1 MGYKNM
7 IFDVMILNMERQLVE
22 LAHERFGKPLEACG
36 DDETYLVLMLLIKR
50 ILEVGEK
57 NSGEKKVYYVSA
69 EFLTGRFLKNTLINL
84 GILRKTEEIL
94 AGYGKNLANVFEAE
108 PEPALGCGGLG
119 LLSACYMDSIA
130 TLGYPAVGIGLNYH
144 FGLFRQSFEDR
155 VQKMHP
161 DRWMQWDS
169 WVNPTEVTFD
179 VRLAGRTLT
188 ARMYEI
194 GIAGYKSGINKLR
207 LFDIDSADGSIVHDG
222 ILFDKDAV
230 EKNLTLFLYPDDSD
244 REGKKLRLYQQYFL
258 ACCAAQLILRD
269 MKARKCD
276 LRKLFDYA
284 VIQINESHPA
294 LLIPE
299 LIRVLTDDKAL
310 SFMEAVSVVT
320 GSCAYTNHTI
330 MAEALDAWPLDDL
343 MEVAPQL
350 VPIIHRLDLIVKSRY
365 PDPSV
370 HIIDAG
376 RMVRMAYLCVHFC
389 FSVNGVSKSHTGIL
403 ESSRLKGFYEIYPE
417 KFSNKTNG
425 ISFRRWLLGCNPELA
440 GFICGKIGNA
450 FKLDSSQLG
459 RLSELIGDE
468 AVSFEL
474 DRIKLRAKEKLAA
487 FIKKEEGVELLP
499 EGIFDLQAK
508 RIHEYKRQQLAALY
522 VIRKYLEVKR
532 GTVPARPLNFI
543 FGGKAAPGYTL
554 AQDILHLLLVLQEVV
569 NGDPDVNPYLRMVVV
584 TNFNVTYAE
593 RLVPAAEISEQISLA
608 SRESSGTGNMKLMLN
623 GALTLG
629 TRDGAN
635 VEIGELTGEE
645 NVYFFG
651 IGPDEAIG
659 HFRKNDYEPDA
670 VYRNRASVRE
680 AVDFIA
686 GERMMALG
694 HRESLMRLY
703 EELRY
708 RDRYMTLLDFAS
720 YAEVKDR
727 MLLDYEDRHSWNRKV
742 LSNISCAGF
751 FSADRAITENNRD
764 IWKRKSFKTY
774 SEEGK

>member
-7 IFDVMILNMERQLVE
+7 IFDVMVLNMERQLVE
-22 LAHERFGKPLEACG
+22 LAHERFGKPLEACS
-36 DDETYLVLMLLIKR
+36 DNETYLVLMILIKR

-94 AGYGKNLANVFEAE
+94 AGYGKNLTNVFEAE
-108 PEPALGCGGLG
+108 SEPALGCGGLG

-144 FGLFRQSFEDR
+144 YGLFRQSFEDR

-161 DRWMQWDS
+161 DRWMQWES

-188 ARMYEI
+188 ARMYEVS
-194 GIAGYKSGINKLR
+194 IAGYKSGINKLR

-222 ILFDKDAV
+222 IGFDKEAV
-230 EKNLTLFLYPDDSD
+230 GKNLTLFLYPDDSD
-244 REGKKLRLYQQYFL
+244 RAGKKLRLYQQYFL
-258 ACCAAQLILRD
+258 ASCAAQIILRD

-276 LRKLFDYA
+276 LRKMYDYA

-310 SFMEAVSVVT
+310 SFMEAVNVVT

-330 MAEALDAWPLDDL
+330 MAEALDAWQLDDL

-370 HIIDAG
+370 YIIDAG

-389 FSVNGVSKSHTGIL
+389 FSVNGVSKSHTEIL
-403 ESSRLKGFYEIYPE
+403 ENSSLKGFYKIYPE
-417 KFSNKTNG
+417 RFSNKTNG
-425 ISFRRWLLGCNPELA
+425 ISFRRWLLSCNPELA
-440 GFICGKIGNA
+440 GWICDKIGNG
-450 FKLDSSQLG
+450 FKLDASELE

-468 AVSFEL
+468 AVSSEL
-474 DRIKLRAKEKLAA
+474 DRIKRKAKEKLTA
-487 FIKKEEGVELLP
+487 FIRKTEGVELLP

-522 VIRKYLEVKR
+522 VIRKYLEVRR
-532 GTVPARPLNFI
+532 GILPARPVNFI
-543 FGGKAAPGYTL
+543 FGGKAAPGYIL

-569 NGDPDVNPYLRMVVV
+569 NGDPEVNPFLRMAVV

-593 RLVPAAEISEQISLA
+593 RLIPAAEISEQISLA

-651 IGPDEAIG
+651 ISSEEAIG
-659 HFRKNDYEPDA
+659 HFQRNDYDPDA
-670 VYRNRASVRE
+670 VYRSSAPVRE

-686 GERMMALG
+686 GDQMMALG

-727 MLLDYEDRHSWNRKV
+727 MLRDYEDRSSWNRKV
-742 LSNISCAGF
+742 LSNIACAGF
-751 FSADRAITENNRD
+751 FSADRAVTEYNRD
-764 IWKRKSFKTY
+764 IWKLKSFQTY